1 MTDLAIR
8 PEWIRHWPSPGRMM
22 QRTERSVT
30 VVGIVSDGSRYS
42 ITRKPAPRVR
52 EAEAPS
58 APRVTAEVLP
68 PIELPE
74 PQLAQGSRPALKVA
88 ELAGPRVLS
97 VRVEFGD
104 VELTIEHRG
113 DEVSLVIPGALRL
126 RAPRSQAM
134 ALVAALMK
142 RP

>member
-1 MTDLAIR
+1 M
-8 PEWIRHWPSPGRMM
+8 
-22 QRTERSVT
+22 
-30 VVGIVSDGSRYS
+30 
-42 ITRKPAPRVR
+42 
-52 EAEAPS
+52 S
-58 APRVTAEVLP
+58 APRTPAEVLP
-68 PIELPE
+68 PISLPE
-74 PQLAQGSRPALKVA
+74 PELAQGSQLAYGSRPALRVS
-88 ELAGPRVLS
+88 ELAGPKQLA